1 MRAFDAPSREECTA
15 ERARSNTP
23 LQALVLLNDPTYV
36 EAARVFAA
44 TLLQGPDRTF
54 DQRLTTAFR
63 RVLSRGPT
71 EREARTLRAL
81 WREQH
86 AHYTLNP
93 GEARKIASVGLHATS
108 DTNSAA
114 QAAWTA
120 VTRVLFNLHETITRY

>member
-71 EREARTLRAL
+71 KREARTLRAL

-86 AHYTLNP
+86 AYYTLNP
-93 GEARKIASVGLHATS
+93 GEARKIASVGLHPTS